1 MTRRTLITVIAV
13 AAVAA
18 AAWTLLWPTGPAAR
32 TADEIAVEIAEQKTE
47 MKARMAAEGRR
58 YEPGAFPNEWASLQ
72 RAYPYG
78 RINFEQLKEA
88 QVEAQ
93 AMRLAAGRT
102 SPGTWVERGPTNIG
116 ARVTDLEMHPTDP
129 NTIFAGMASGGVY
142 KSMDGGTTWDP
153 IFDDQ
158 AVLTIGDIAIDP
170 YDPDVIYVGTGEA
183 NSASFSWFGMGMFKS
198 EDGGSTWS
206 YTGLEET
213 RYIGRVIVDPH
224 NTDRLWVAGAGSLFG
239 TDSNRGV
246 YRSLDAGD
254 SWDKVFSL
262 TDSTSCIDIAIDP
275 TKPDTLYAAMW
286 ERVRGLTYRRSGGP
300 SSGIWR
306 SHDGGDNWTEL
317 TNGLPSGPDVGRIGI
332 SVAASSPNVIYAF
345 YVDDPGYFYGV
356 YKSTDGGD
364 SWSPTNS
371 SGLSNLTSSFGWYF
385 GQIRVDPEDPNR
397 AFVMGVPFYRTEN
410 GGFSWSEVGESNHV
424 DHHAMA
430 FDPADHTRIF
440 EGNDGGIYRSTSSG
454 DSWTKLYDQ
463 PTNQFYAI
471 EIDYQNPQRL
481 YGGTQD
487 NGTLRTVDGDPDNW
501 ERIFGGDG
509 FYVVVDPT
517 DPNTIFC
524 EYQWGNAY
532 KSTDFG
538 DSWDWALNGVDD
550 GDRRNWS
557 SPIVM
562 DPSDNETLY
571 FGTYRVWK
579 TTDGGDWWNAISADL
594 TNGYA
599 GGSTFGTVTTIAV
612 APANPDVIY
621 VGTDDS
627 NVWVTQNGGTLS
639 WTNVSATLPNR
650 WVTRVAVDPT
660 DPTIAYATFS
670 GLRWNENIGHVYRTE
685 NAGASWTDITGN
697 LPDAPVNALAV
708 DPDLPNVLYAG
719 SDVGCFYTKNLGADW
734 EMLGTGL
741 PAAPVYDIKIHQ
753 PTRTLVAGTHGR
765 SMHSIDLDETTG
777 IPDDAEEVGSVVSL
791 SNHPN
796 PFGGSTSITYTLAG
810 PSQVTL
816 AVYDI
821 AGHMVRTL
829 ESGARVAGEH
839 EIRWDGMNDAGRRV
853 ANGTYFLRL
862 EAGEQVT
869 ARKMNLVR

>member
-1 MTRRTLITVIAV
+1 
-13 AAVAA
+13 
-18 AAWTLLWPTGPAAR
+18 
-32 TADEIAVEIAEQKTE
+32 
-47 MKARMAAEGRR
+47 
-58 YEPGAFPNEWASLQ
+58 
-72 RAYPYG
+72 
-78 RINFEQLKEA
+78 
-88 QVEAQ
+88 
-93 AMRLAAGRT
+93 
-102 SPGTWVERGPTNIG
+102 
-116 ARVTDLEMHPTDP
+116 
-129 NTIFAGMASGGVY
+129 
-142 KSMDGGTTWDP
+142 
-153 IFDDQ
+153 
-158 AVLTIGDIAIDP
+158 
-170 YDPDVIYVGTGEA
+170 
-183 NSASFSWFGMGMFKS
+183 MFKS

-206 YTGLEET
+206 YAGLEET

-306 SHDGGDNWTEL
+306 SHDGGDSWMEL

-410 GGFSWSEVGESNHV
+410 GGFSWSEVGGSNHV

-487 NGTLRTVDGDPDNW
+487 NGTLRTVDGDPDDW

-538 DSWDWALNGVDD
+538 YSWDWALNGVDD

-594 TNGYA
+594 TNGSS

-612 APANPDVIY
+612 APTNPDVIY

-627 NVWVTQNGGTLS
+627 NVWVTQNGGVLS

-650 WVTRVAVDPT
+650 WVTRVAVDQT

-697 LPDAPVNALAV
+697 LPDAPINALAV
-708 DPDLPNVLYAG
+708 DPDLPSVLYAG

-734 EMLGTGL
+734 EILGTGL

-777 IPDDAEEVGSVVSL
+777 TPEDAEEVGSVVSL

-829 ESGARVAGEH
+829 ESGVRVTGEH